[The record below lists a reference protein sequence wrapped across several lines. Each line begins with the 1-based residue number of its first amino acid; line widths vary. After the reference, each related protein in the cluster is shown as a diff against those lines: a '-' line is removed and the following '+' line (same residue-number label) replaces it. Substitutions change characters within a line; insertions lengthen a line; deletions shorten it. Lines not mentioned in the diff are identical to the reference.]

1 MSTFVRSNLFS
12 IITLL
17 LGGVCLMAAL
27 QYSAAS
33 SAFPRAISIFIMLL
47 AASDLI
53 KSART
58 GRLIAQDEMVDE
70 PTQWRAVLLV
80 FCSAPAF
87 VVLVKLFDFEIAT
100 FVYLVVTMVLLGVRN
115 PFLACGVSLSVLLTV
130 KVLFFWLL
138 DVTRTS
144 TLVSGT

>member
-1 MSTFVRSNLFS
+1 MSTLQPVS

-17 LGGVCLMAAL
+17 LGSVCLFVAL
-27 QYSAAS
+27 QYSAES
-33 SAFPRAISIFIMLL
+33 SAFPRAISVFIILL

-58 GRLIAQDEMVDE
+58 GSFILRDGEVDE
-70 PTQWRAVLLV
+70 PIQWRAVLLV

-87 VVLVKLFDFEIAT
+87 IVLVKLFDFEIAT

-115 PFLACGVSLSVLLTV
+115 PFLACGVSLGVLLIV

-144 TLVSGT
+144 TLIFGT